1 MFTFENLPLVIII
14 ALIIAAWLAL
24 IIAAWL
30 SFLSVVPWG
39 SLF

>member
-1 MFTFENLPLVIII
+1 MFTFQNLPLVIII
-14 ALIIAAWLAL
+14 AL

-39 SLF
+39 NLF

>member
-1 MFTFENLPLVIII
+1 MLTFQNFPLMII
-14 ALIIAAWLAL
+14 LIL

>member
-1 MFTFENLPLVIII
+1 MFTFENLPITII
-14 ALIIAAWLAL
+14 LAL
-24 IIAAWL
+24 IIASWL

>member
-1 MFTFENLPLVIII
+1 MFTFQNFPLI
-14 ALIIAAWLAL
+14 LILIL

>member
-1 MFTFENLPLVIII
+1 MFTFENLPLVII
-14 ALIIAAWLAL
+14 LAL

-39 SLF
+39 NLF